1 LAASAEQMS
10 KMSRGLLDF
19 MDRFTLE
26 ETSRQAGGDDKSH
39 STRRAAA
46 ASRY

>member
-1 LAASAEQMS
+1 MS

-26 ETSRQAGGDDKSH
+26 EASRAAGDEKSQA
-39 STRRAAA
+39 RRAAA